1 MSRIY
6 LTALIGFLLAAALV
20 IFPQEAFAASLEGL
34 KLWLEVVLPA
44 LLPFMVMARLLMEWG
59 VVQFIGALL
68 EPVMRPL
75 FRIPG
80 ASAFAVA
87 LGLASG
93 YPMGAKITAELR
105 REELCTQIEAERLL
119 CFANTAGPLFIA
131 GAVSVGMFGRPDL
144 AAVLFTAHYLSAFMV
159 GILMRFYGSREP
171 VKLEKTTK
179 KPLSK
184 AVQALVEARRKN
196 SRPFGVMFYEAV
208 SGAFTSL
215 LFIGG
220 CITAFSVLSRILVL
234 TGITPL
240 AADLLA
246 PILSWFRISRELTAA
261 VIAGVLEIDIGAL
274 AISKSGAPI
283 RQMVTAVSAVLAWSG
298 LSVHAQVAAMIHGT
312 DIRMK
317 PYITARVLHALCA
330 GITAALV
337 YPPLTSIWS
346 RFKLSAPASVV
357 YAAAQPSFI
366 AILAVSAK
374 MAVAVGILLF
384 LTAVVF
390 CLINRIIFV
399 WIGPKS

>member
-1 MSRIY
+1 
-6 LTALIGFLLAAALV
+6 
-20 IFPQEAFAASLEGL
+20 
-34 KLWLEVVLPA
+34 
-44 LLPFMVMARLLMEWG
+44 
-59 VVQFIGALL
+59 
-68 EPVMRPL
+68 
-75 FRIPG
+75 
-80 ASAFAVA
+80 
-87 LGLASG
+87 
-93 YPMGAKITAELR
+93 
-105 REELCTQIEAERLL
+105 
-119 CFANTAGPLFIA
+119 
-131 GAVSVGMFGRPDL
+131 
-144 AAVLFTAHYLSAFMV
+144 
-159 GILMRFYGSREP
+159 
-171 VKLEKTTK
+171 
-179 KPLSK
+179 
-184 AVQALVEARRKN
+184 
-196 SRPFGVMFYEAV
+196 MFYEAV

-246 PILSWFRISRELTAA
+246 SILSWFRISRELTAA

-283 RQMVTAVSAVLAWSG
+283 RQMVTAVSAVLAER

-346 RFKLSAPASVV
+346 RFKLSAPASAV
-357 YAAAQPSFI
+357 YAAAQPSFT